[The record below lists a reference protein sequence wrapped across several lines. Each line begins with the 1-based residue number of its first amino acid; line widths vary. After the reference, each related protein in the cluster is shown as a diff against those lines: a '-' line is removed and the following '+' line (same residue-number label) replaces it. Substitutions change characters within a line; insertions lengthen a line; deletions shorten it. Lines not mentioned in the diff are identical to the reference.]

1 MKNRDKK
8 MMNFYLIFI
17 FSLLFRIFTKLK
29 GFEINF
35 YKNIKLVDRVIRKFV
50 EINNQREF

>member
-50 EINNQREF
+50 EINNHREF